1 MDWFVSMWDE
11 DADAHLYRGGAGCDR
26 GSVIEQVVAA
36 GRLIARREDGST
48 VGVTGKVVIDG
59 TPVDAIAFG
68 DFGVSDDE
76 LRVEI
81 GIQFDRVRARAGIQ
95 LDRDDRRVGRF
106 PGMGASGG

>member
-1 MDWFVSMWDE
+1 MDWFVSIWDE
-11 DADAHLYRGGAGCDR
+11 DTDAHLYRGGAGCDR

-48 VGVTGKVVIDG
+48 VGVIGKVVIDG

-76 LRVEI
+76 LRLEI
-81 GIQFDRVRARAGIQ
+81 GIQFDRVRPHAGIQ
-95 LDRDDRRVGRF
+95 LDRDDHRGGRF